1 MSPIPKVIDL
11 SHHNTIPGDL
21 MTTAAAGIVGV
32 IHKLTEG
39 ATYVDNKVQAR
50 RYLAD
55 DAGLA
60 WGVYHFLR
68 PGNVKQQAKFFLD
81 TGYALGVIDDHTA
94 LVADHEDEKVPA
106 QDLKT
111 FLDEVES
118 ITGRSPIVYSGHVLK
133 DQLAGKGYRPK
144 RRLWLCQ
151 YTSGTPSL
159 PEGVD
164 KYWLWQYTDKG
175 SIPGVNSPVDL
186 NTYDVSDAEFL
197 ASWAG
202 AEAPPPPP
210 TPTKEVVVYLN
221 VEATAP
227 PGITVRVV
235 VNQ

>member
-1 MSPIPKVIDL
+1 MPTPKVIDL

-21 MTTAAAGIVGV
+21 MATAAAGIKAV

-39 ATYVDNKVQAR
+39 TTYVDNKVQAR
-50 RYLAD
+50 RFLAD

-81 TGYALGVIDDHTA
+81 TGYALGVIDDNTA

-197 ASWAG
+197 AGWAG